1 MTLWSSEVAASVRR
15 RQGWLFFT
23 SLRKGLAR
31 ARANLSLVFLLWG
44 INLIVAG
51 GLTVPLYRL
60 LDGSL
65 SFSLESDRSLGSPD
79 IEWLAGFLFYQRE
92 SLSSL
97 SGIVVWTLGV
107 YLFLTTLL
115 SAGMV
120 EVLLPSARFS
130 IGRFLGGIARHGLRF
145 AQLFVVSLA
154 VYSAIFFL
162 FHRVMTRGWWV
173 IGGLDRLTKEWMSEG
188 AVFAVYTAKNIV
200 LAVVLLFA
208 VMVFDYARIRIVT
221 EPSRRVL
228 GAARDAACFVRHNL
242 GATLGV
248 FYGFGALNVLVIGI
262 YLAVERWLPATLMV
276 LIAAGLIWGQLLMI
290 ARMWLRVALMAGEI
304 ELYYEAT
311 RLPPS
316 PGDRS

>member
-1 MTLWSSEVAASVRR
+1 MSATSGEATVTVRR
-15 RQGWLFFT
+15 RQGGLLFA

-31 ARANLSLVFLLWG
+31 ARADLSLVFLLWG

-65 SFSLESDRSLGSPD
+65 SFSLEGDRSLGSPD
-79 IEWLAGFLFYQRE
+79 IEWLAGFLFYHRQ

-97 SGIVVWTLGV
+97 SGLVVWTLAA
-107 YLFLTTLL
+107 YLLLTTLL

-130 IGRFLGGIARHGLRF
+130 FRRFLEGIARHGLRF
-145 AQLFVVSLA
+145 VQLFVVSLV

-162 FHRVMTRGWWV
+162 FHRVMTRGWWI
-173 IGGLDRLTKEWMSEG
+173 IGGLDRLTKDWMSEG
-188 AVFAVYTAKNIV
+188 AVFALYGAKNIV
-200 LAVVLLFA
+200 LAVVLLLA

-228 GAARDAACFVRHNL
+228 GAVRDAARFVRHNL
-242 GATLGV
+242 RATLGV

-262 YLAVERWLPATLMV
+262 YLVVEWWLPSTLMV
-276 LIAAGLIWGQLLMI
+276 LIAAGLVWGQLLMV
-290 ARMWLRVALMAGEI
+290 ARTWLRVALMAGEI
-304 ELYYEAT
+304 ELYCEAAK
-311 RLPPS
+311 LPPS